1 MEIVYKGV
9 GDLIP
14 YEKNPRNNEQ
24 AVDKVANS
32 IREFGFKVPIVV
44 DKYNVVVCGHTR
56 LKAAKKLGLT
66 EVPCVYAD
74 DLTDQQIKA
83 YRIAD
88 NKVSELASWD
98 DELLTQELE
107 DITDFDMSQFGVEE
121 MKGQELDEEKYVS
134 NGQTPVYDI
143 TSECPNVQDLYDRAK
158 TKDLLMA
165 IDNLEAE
172 EDVKEFLKAAAQRFT
187 VFSFSK
193 IAEFYAHQEA
203 DVQEV
208 MEKLALVIVDYD
220 KAIENGFADFR
231 LSVENEAEEE

>member
-56 LKAAKKLGLT
+56 LKAAKKLGLA

-88 NKVSELASWD
+88 NKVGELASWD
-98 DELLTQELE
+98 DELLAQELE
-107 DITDFDMSQFGVEE
+107 EITDFDMSEFGEFEE
-121 MKGQELDEEKYVS
+121 IKEEKESETKEIDIANGFEVIIECEDEEHQR
-134 NGQTPVYDI
+134 NLFEEL
-143 TSECPNVQDLYDRAK
+143 TSK
-158 TKDLLMA
+158 G
-165 IDNLEAE
+165 
-172 EDVKEFLKAAAQRFT
+172 LKCRVLT
-187 VFSFSK
+187 
-193 IAEFYAHQEA
+193 
-203 DVQEV
+203 
-208 MEKLALVIVDYD
+208 L
-220 KAIENGFADFR
+220 
-231 LSVENEAEEE
+231 

>member
-32 IREFGFKVPIVV
+32 IREFGFKVPLVV

-56 LKAAKKLGLT
+56 LKAAKKLGLA

-74 DLTDQQIKA
+74 DLTEQQIKA

-98 DELLTQELE
+98 DDLLTQELE
-107 DITDFDMSQFGVEE
+107 DITDFDMSEFGEFESSENVSISNSPQDFENILP
-121 MKGQELDEEKYVS
+121 KELKHKCPRCGFEFDE
-134 NGQTPVYDI
+134 
-143 TSECPNVQDLYDRAK
+143 
-158 TKDLLMA
+158 
-165 IDNLEAE
+165 
-172 EDVKEFLKAAAQRFT
+172 
-187 VFSFSK
+187 
-193 IAEFYAHQEA
+193 
-203 DVQEV
+203 
-208 MEKLALVIVDYD
+208 
-220 KAIENGFADFR
+220 
-231 LSVENEAEEE
+231 

>member
-1 MEIVYKGV
+1 MSKKQGENTEKRMEIVYKGV

-56 LKAAKKLGLT
+56 LKAAKKLGLA

-98 DELLTQELE
+98 NITLAQELE
-107 DITDFDMSQFGVEE
+107 EITDLDMQEFGVMPDIGEDIDVDKFFTPDASGEDSKKKKTITCPHCGEE
-121 MKGQELDEEKYVS
+121 
-134 NGQTPVYDI
+134 
-143 TSECPNVQDLYDRAK
+143 
-158 TKDLLMA
+158 
-165 IDNLEAE
+165 
-172 EDVKEFLKAAAQRFT
+172 
-187 VFSFSK
+187 
-193 IAEFYAHQEA
+193 
-203 DVQEV
+203 
-208 MEKLALVIVDYD
+208 
-220 KAIENGFADFR
+220 IEI
-231 LSVENEAEEE
+231 

>member
-1 MEIVYKGV
+1 MSKKQGENTEKRMEIVYKGV

-32 IREFGFKVPIVV
+32 IREFGFKVPLVV

-98 DELLTQELE
+98 DDLLAQELE
-107 DITDFDMSQFGVEE
+107 EITDFDMSEFGEFESSENVSISNSPQDFEDISP
-121 MKGQELDEEKYVS
+121 KELKHK
-134 NGQTPVYDI
+134 
-143 TSECPNVQDLYDRAK
+143 CPRCGF
-158 TKDLLMA
+158 
-165 IDNLEAE
+165 
-172 EDVKEFLKAAAQRFT
+172 EF
-187 VFSFSK
+187 
-193 IAEFYAHQEA
+193 
-203 DVQEV
+203 D
-208 MEKLALVIVDYD
+208 D
-220 KAIENGFADFR
+220 
-231 LSVENEAEEE
+231 

>member
-1 MEIVYKGV
+1 MGKKQGENTEKRMEIVYKGV

-44 DKYNVVVCGHTR
+44 DKYNVVVSGHTR
-56 LKAAKKLGLT
+56 LKAAKKLGLA

-98 DELLTQELE
+98 NITLAQELE
-107 DITDFDMSQFGVEE
+107 EITDLDMSDFGVMPDIGEDIDVDKFFTPDISGEDSKKKKIITCPHCGEE
-121 MKGQELDEEKYVS
+121 
-134 NGQTPVYDI
+134 
-143 TSECPNVQDLYDRAK
+143 
-158 TKDLLMA
+158 
-165 IDNLEAE
+165 
-172 EDVKEFLKAAAQRFT
+172 
-187 VFSFSK
+187 
-193 IAEFYAHQEA
+193 
-203 DVQEV
+203 
-208 MEKLALVIVDYD
+208 
-220 KAIENGFADFR
+220 IEI
-231 LSVENEAEEE
+231 

>member
-1 MEIVYKGV
+1 MSKEQGENTEKRMEIVYKGV

-56 LKAAKKLGLT
+56 LKAAKKLGLA

-88 NKVSELASWD
+88 FLEKELGARGVYVVCEGVHFCMTSRGIRKQDAS
-98 DELLTQELE
+98 
-107 DITDFDMSQFGVEE
+107 M
-121 MKGQELDEEKYVS
+121 
-134 NGQTPVYDI
+134 I
-143 TSECPNVQDLYDRAK
+143 TS
-158 TKDLLMA
+158 A
-165 IDNLEAE
+165 IRGVFETNAQARN
-172 EDVKEFLKAAAQRFT
+172 EFLNLIK
-187 VFSFSK
+187 
-193 IAEFYAHQEA
+193 
-203 DVQEV
+203 
-208 MEKLALVIVDYD
+208 
-220 KAIENGFADFR
+220 
-231 LSVENEAEEE
+231 

>member
-1 MEIVYKGV
+1 MSKKQGENTEKRMEIVYKGV

-74 DLTDQQIKA
+74 DLTEQQIKA

-98 DELLTQELE
+98 EDLLTQELE
-107 DITDFDMSQFGVEE
+107 DITDFDMSEFG
-121 MKGQELDEEKYVS
+121 
-134 NGQTPVYDI
+134 
-143 TSECPNVQDLYDRAK
+143 LYD
-158 TKDLLMA
+158 
-165 IDNLEAE
+165 
-172 EDVKEFLKAAAQRFT
+172 
-187 VFSFSK
+187 
-193 IAEFYAHQEA
+193 
-203 DVQEV
+203 
-208 MEKLALVIVDYD
+208 EK
-220 KAIENGFADFR
+220 
-231 LSVENEAEEE
+231 